1 MKKED
6 AIIILGTA
14 HLGTTPGKCSPDKS
28 FREAVYSRELVEDIE
43 LILKSYGWNVLV
55 DYRPLEPLAQMKG
68 STVKQSQSKELQWR
82 VNFVNGIVKK
92 NPEKT
97 CIYISIH
104 VNAAGMGT
112 DWLRAR
118 GWSAYTSP
126 GKTKS
131 DKLAEDLYWA
141 AEKNLTEYKK
151 TFSTSDGLQRPIRKD
166 KESDGDSDYEA
177 SYYVLSKTLC
187 PAVLTENLFQD
198 NKKDVEF
205 LTSDMGEHAI
215 VRIHVEG
222 IIKYLEEA

>member
-43 LILKSYGWNVLV
+43 LILKSYGWNVVV
-55 DYRPLEPLAQMKG
+55 DYKPLSPNSSMKG
-68 STVKQSQSKELQWR
+68 STVKECQNKELSWR
-82 VNFVNGIVKK
+82 VNFVNGVVRN
-92 NPEKT
+92 NPSKF
-97 CIYISIH
+97 CIYVSIH
-104 VNAAGMGT
+104 VNGAGSGAE
-112 DWLRAR
+112 WLRAR

-131 DKLAEDLYWA
+131 DKLASDLYWS
-141 AEKNLTEYKK
+141 AEKYLTEYKG

-166 KESDGDSDYEA
+166 TTDGDPDYE
-177 SYYVLSKTLC
+177 SNLYVLTKTIC

-205 LTSDMGEHAI
+205 LLSDVGRHSI
-215 VRIHVEG
+215 VRIHVDG